1 MNNGQWQP
9 GISGNPHGR
18 PRINRRV
25 SHYVTLV
32 TKRLLKG
39 KQLDNLYAKLK
50 PGEQAIFIQALMKYG
65 LESQALESAEMGLEG
80 MDENLLKEFH
90 QFLLSRHQA
99 VTIELS
105 PDYEQEKIN

>member
-9 GISGNPHGR
+9 GISGNPLGR

-32 TKRLLKG
+32 AKRLLKG

-65 LESQALESAEMGLEG
+65 LESQALESAESGLENV
-80 MDENLLKEFH
+80 DENLLREFH
-90 QFLLSRHQA
+90 SFLLTRNQ
-99 VTIELS
+99 VTIQLS